1 MRQIAVIIGLAF
13 LIAGCASR
21 DREGGSTGYHG
32 VSGPGGMGSP
42 YGPMPYGDIP
52 GAVGG
57 SEGL

>member
-1 MRQIAVIIGLAF
+1 MRQIAVIIGLA
-13 LIAGCASR
+13 LLLAGCSSPNR
-21 DREGGSTGYHG
+21 GGSSTGYQG
-32 VSGPGGMGSP
+32 VPGPGGMGSP